1 MNDITFG
8 SYVGNGIKEIMKNM
22 EDLYPP
28 FGTWIPVTD
37 ELPKEEGWYLIS
49 VDPYYMPPNCDL
61 VDHLYWNG
69 KDWIYESFEGTKLC
83 NEILDPKECPVLA
96 WMPKPKPYLTWNEK
110 TNQRVKQI

>member
-8 SYVGNGIKEIMKNM
+8 SYVGNSIKEIMKNM

-69 KDWIYESFEGTKLC
+69 KDWRVRNYAMKYLILKNARFLRGCQRQNHILHGT
-83 NEILDPKECPVLA
+83 
-96 WMPKPKPYLTWNEK
+96 
-110 TNQRVKQI
+110 RKQINE